1 MSLNRK
7 ISLITISLL
16 ALSLLISSTI
26 TIVNFKAQYTDAL
39 LTGTFG
45 IGQSIETQIHEM
57 LFQGQSLENLSNMD
71 RKLGD
76 VVRNNPHIAYAAI
89 VDSQGR
95 ALYHSQQVHKG
106 RLFDDPATQRT
117 LVERKPISQLYQ
129 RLDGRRYYDVAIPLL
144 EGESHYL
151 GFIRLGFLASVVSD
165 KVNRAI
171 TRMLINVTLTFFIV
185 AMLINLILH
194 RSIIEP
200 MKRLSNYAGA
210 IAKGRFERL
219 EPIGN
224 RDEIGQLANSLQ
236 QMGATLQTQIEDL
249 KNAGQELEDQITI
262 RTRELADTN
271 RVLATSNEEIKDA
284 LKRERSLTEALRLS
298 EERFRMLFEKNKAV
312 MLIINPKNGRIIEA
326 NRAAVNY
333 YGYPRYRLLDM
344 LISDINTLKPA
355 EVAREMRLAELE
367 ERSYFHFQH
376 TLASGDVRD
385 VEVHSGPLNWAGRS
399 VLYSII
405 HDITDRKRAE
415 AELERIAHY
424 DALTGLPNRLL
435 KSDRLRQA
443 IIQSKR
449 TNTLVAVCYLDLD
462 GFKPINDLHGHEIG
476 DQVLV
481 ETAQRLMA
489 TVRGGDTVSRI
500 GGDEFVLILT
510 ELENL
515 TAIEVILKRI
525 LNNTAVPIQVH
536 GHEVSVSASIGFTV
550 YPADDSDAD
559 LLLRH
564 ADQAMYVAKDL
575 GKNCYHLF
583 DPEQDR
589 QVKAH
594 RESYLRL
601 IQALSDEEFVLY
613 YQPKVNM
620 YSGRVIGA
628 EALIRWEHPEEGI
641 LLPGDFLHNLSETE
655 LEIDLGIWVIRQAM
669 AQLDE
674 WRKEAY
680 KFSLSVNISPHHLQ
694 HPDFLDQMRAAL
706 EEYPQ
711 VSPQKLELEILE
723 TSSIEDLSRTVK
735 TLVECQNLGIQVVL
749 DDFGTGYSSLTYFH
763 RLPVDILKIDQSFV
777 SDMLEDPQDL
787 AIVDSVLRLAQ
798 AFHHPVIAEGV
809 ESLEHGAALLRL
821 GCQLGQGFGIG
832 YPMPV
837 ELLANWLESWKT
849 NEEWQGLKQRLESS
863 NRSDIEAAINS
874 HQQWVMRAVDNV
886 RNPEK
891 SSQIVLVDSHNCSF
905 GRWFYGAGYFQYGH
919 MPEYG
924 TIRESHE
931 RIHLLGQELH
941 NLVIDGHRESA
952 MQRLEELQSMH
963 EDFVGNLEV
972 LITTVH

>member
-7 ISLITISLL
+7 ILLATISLL
-16 ALSLLISSTI
+16 AISLLISSGI
-26 TIVNFKAQYTDAL
+26 TIVSFKDQYTEAM

-45 IGQSIETQIHEM
+45 VGHSIETQINEM
-57 LFQGQSLENLSNMD
+57 LFQGQSLESLKDMD
-71 RKLGD
+71 RKLGE
-76 VVRNNPHIAYAAI
+76 VVRKNPQIAYAAI
-89 VDSQGR
+89 FDIQGR
-95 ALYHSQQVHKG
+95 ALYHSQKKLKG
-106 RLFDDPATQRT
+106 RLFEDPVSQRI
-117 LVERKPISQLYQ
+117 LVERQPIWQIYQ
-129 RLDGRRYYDVAIPLL
+129 RRDGQQYYDVAIPLV
-144 EGESHYL
+144 EDDSRNI
-151 GFIRLGFLASVVSD
+151 GFVRLGFLASVVSD
-165 KVNRAI
+165 KVRQVI
-171 TRMLINVTLTFFIV
+171 IRVLINVTMTFVIGAV
-185 AMLINLILH
+185 LINLILH

-200 MKRLSNYAGA
+200 LKRLSNYAGA

-224 RDEIGQLANSLQ
+224 RDEIGQLAGSLQ
-236 QMGATLQTQIEDL
+236 QMGAILQTQIEDL
-249 KNAGQELEDQITI
+249 KNAGQELEDQIGI

-271 RVLATSNEEIKDA
+271 RVLETSNKDLKDA

-298 EERFRMLFEKNKAV
+298 EERFRMLFEKNRAV
-312 MLIINPKNGRIIEA
+312 MLIIDPKSGQIIEA
-326 NRAAVNY
+326 NHSAVKY
-333 YGYPRYRLLDM
+333 YGYPRYRLMNM
-344 LISDINTLKPA
+344 LISDINTLKPSDL
-355 EVAREMRLAELE
+355 AREMRMAEFE
-367 ERSYFHFQH
+367 ERNHFQFQH
-376 TLASGDVRD
+376 TLANGEIRD
-385 VEVHSGPLNWAGRS
+385 VEVHSGPLEWGGRQ

-424 DALTGLPNRLL
+424 DSLTGLPNRLL

-443 IIQSKR
+443 IIQARRSR
-449 TNTLVAVCYLDLD
+449 LLVAVCYLDLD

-476 DQVLV
+476 DLVLV
-481 ETAQRLMA
+481 ETAQRLLA
-489 TVRGGDTVSRI
+489 TVRAGDTVSRI

-510 ELENL
+510 ELESM

-525 LNNTAVPIQVH
+525 LDNTAVPIQVH
-536 GHEVSVSASIGFTV
+536 SHEVGVSASIGYTV
-550 YPADDSDAD
+550 FPADDADAD

-564 ADQAMYVAKDL
+564 ADQAMYVAKEW

-601 IQALSDEEFVLY
+601 AQALADDEFVFY

-620 YSGRVIGA
+620 YTGRVFGA
-628 EALIRWEHPEEGI
+628 EALIRWQHPDEGV
-641 LLPGDFLHNLSETE
+641 LLPGEFLHNLSETE
-655 LEIDLGIWVIRQAM
+655 LEIDLGQWVIRQAM
-669 AQLDE
+669 AQLE
-674 WRKEAY
+674 AWRAGGY
-680 KFSLSVNISPHHLQ
+680 TLSLSINISPHHLQ
-694 HPDFLDQMRAAL
+694 HPGFLEQIKRTLKAFPD
-706 EEYPQ
+706 
-711 VSPQKLELEILE
+711 VNPQKLELEILE

-735 TLVECQNLGIQVVL
+735 TLVECQSLGIQVVL

-832 YPMPV
+832 HPMPI
-837 ELLANWLESWKT
+837 EQIPNWLESWKT
-849 NEEWQGLKQRLESS
+849 NEEWQGLKQRMESS
-863 NRSDIEAAINS
+863 NRSDIQAAIRS
-874 HQQWVMRAVDNV
+874 HQQWVVRAVDNV

-924 TIRESHE
+924 AIRESHE

-941 NLVIDGHRESA
+941 NLVIDGRHENA
-952 MQRLEELQSMH
+952 LLRLDELQSMH
-963 EDFVGNLEV
+963 EEFVSNLENLV
-972 LITTVH
+972 ASVY

>member
-7 ISLITISLL
+7 ILLITISLL
-16 ALSLLISSTI
+16 AISLLISSTI
-26 TIVNFKAQYTDAL
+26 TITSFRDQYTDAL

-45 IGQSIETQIHEM
+45 IGQSIETQISEQ
-57 LFQGQSLENLSNMD
+57 LFQGQSLDGLTDMD

-76 VVRNNPHIAYAAI
+76 VVRKNPHIAYAAI
-89 VDSQGR
+89 IDHQGR
-95 ALYHSQQVHKG
+95 ALYHSQQKLKG
-106 RLFDDPATQRT
+106 RLFDDPVSQRT
-117 LVERKPISQLYQ
+117 LVERKPISQLYE
-129 RLDGRRYYDVAIPLL
+129 RLDGQRYFDVAIPLI
-144 EGESHYL
+144 ESDSRYL
-151 GFIRLGFLASVVSD
+151 GFIRLGFLASVVND
-165 KVNRAI
+165 KVNQAI
-171 TRMLINVTLTFFIV
+171 TRMLINVTLTFVIV
-185 AMLINLILH
+185 AVLITLILN

-200 MKRLSNYAGA
+200 LKRLSNYAGA

-224 RDEIGQLANSLQ
+224 RDEIGRLANSLQ

-249 KNAGQELEDQITI
+249 KNAGQELEDQIAI
-262 RTRELADTN
+262 RTRELADAN
-271 RVLATSNEEIKDA
+271 RVLETSNKETKEA

-312 MLIINPKNGRIIEA
+312 MLIIDPKTGQILEA
-326 NRAAVNY
+326 NRSSVNY

-344 LISDINTLKPA
+344 TINDINTLKPN
-355 EVAREMRLAELE
+355 EVARELRLAELE
-367 ERSYFHFQH
+367 ERNHFQFQH
-376 TLASGDVRD
+376 TLANGEIRD
-385 VEVHSGPLNWAGRS
+385 VEVHSGPLEWGGRQ

-424 DALTGLPNRLL
+424 DSLTGLPNRLL

-443 IIQSKR
+443 IIQAKR
-449 TNTLVAVCYLDLD
+449 NNTLVAVCYLDLD

-489 TVRGGDTVSRI
+489 TVRAGDTVSRI

-510 ELENL
+510 ELDNL
-515 TAIEVILKRI
+515 TTIEVILKRV
-525 LNNTAVPIQVH
+525 LNVTAAPIHVH
-536 GHEVSVSASIGFTV
+536 GHEVCVSASIGFTV
-550 YPADDSDAD
+550 FPSDDVDAD
-559 LLLRH
+559 LLMRH
-564 ADQAMYVAKDL
+564 ADQAMYVAKDN

-601 IQALSDEEFVLY
+601 VQALADEEFILY

-620 YSGRVIGA
+620 YTGRVIGA
-628 EALIRWEHPEEGI
+628 EALIRWQHPQEGI

-655 LEIDLGIWVIRQAM
+655 LEIELGQWVIRQAL
-669 AQLDE
+669 AQLNE
-674 WRKEAY
+674 WHAEGH
-680 KFSLSVNISPHHLQ
+680 KFSLSINISPHHLQ
-694 HPDFLDQMRAAL
+694 HPEFLDQIKQAL
-706 EEYPQ
+706 SDYPE
-711 VSPQKLELEILE
+711 VSPRNLELEILE
-723 TSSIEDLSRTVK
+723 TASIEDLSRTVK
-735 TLVECQNLGIQVVL
+735 TLVECQSLGIQVVL

-809 ESLEHGAALLRL
+809 ESIEHGSALLRL

-832 YPMPV
+832 HPMPV
-837 ELLANWLESWKT
+837 ELLPTWLKSWKT
-849 NEEWQGLKQRLESS
+849 NDEWQGLKQRLESS

-874 HQQWVMRAVDNV
+874 HQQWVARAVDNV

-891 SSQIVLVDSHNCSF
+891 SSQIVLMDSHNCSF

-924 TIRESHE
+924 TIRETHE

-941 NLVIDGHRESA
+941 NLVTDGHHESA
-952 MQRLEELQSMH
+952 MLRLNELQSMH
-963 EDFVGNLEV
+963 EEFVGNLES
-972 LITTVH
+972 LIATVH